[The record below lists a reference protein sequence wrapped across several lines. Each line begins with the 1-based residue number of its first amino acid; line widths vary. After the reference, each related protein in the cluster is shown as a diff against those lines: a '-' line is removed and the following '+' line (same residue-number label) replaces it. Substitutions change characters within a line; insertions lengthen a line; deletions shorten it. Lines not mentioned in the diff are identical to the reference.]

1 MDGGGNLWYF
11 SCMVLSGQIPV
22 FNLFGETGA
31 FPDVV
36 HCERIWD
43 RARLH
48 DWVIAPHRHRAMM
61 QIFFMERGR
70 AKVRLDGADYGFSDG
85 DYLFVPPGVVHG
97 FAFRQ
102 GCEGLV
108 LSFPSHLAGAQSGGR
123 SDGSGPGRG
132 LLRFWLG
139 RADPS
144 LRQLMAQLVEGFG
157 TSGTFR
163 ANLLTALSQALLARV
178 AGEIETGS
186 ALAAP
191 PGQRR
196 MADFDRLIQTHITE
210 GWSVGDYA
218 SALSVTPGH
227 LNRICR
233 TATGTSA
240 ARHIETAVMA
250 EACRLLAFTQLA
262 VAEVGYRLGFAD
274 PSYFSRRFRALQQQ
288 APSDYRARF
297 TG

>member
-1 MDGGGNLWYF
+1 MDAPGNLWYF
-11 SCMVLSGQIPV
+11 SCMSLSEQIPV

-61 QIFFMERGR
+61 QIFFMEKGR
-70 AKVRLDGADYGFSDG
+70 ARVRVDGVEHAFTDG
-85 DYLFVPPGVVHG
+85 EYLFVPPGIVHG

-108 LSFPSHLAGAQSGGR
+108 LSFPAHLAGAR
-123 SDGSGPGRG
+123 SDLSGPGRG
-132 LLRFWLG
+132 LLRSWRG

-144 LRQLMAQLVEGFG
+144 LCQLMAQLVEGFG
-157 TSGTFR
+157 TAGTFR
-163 ANLLTALSQALLARV
+163 ASLLTALSQAMLARV
-178 AGEIETGS
+178 AADIEAGS
-186 ALAAP
+186 IRTAP

-196 MADFDRLIQTHITE
+196 MADLDRLIQSHLAE
-210 GWSVGDYA
+210 GWSVADYA

-233 TATGTSA
+233 AATGTTA